1 MARTRKPTDAQLA
14 ILRVLWTKGPSTVR
28 EVHDALA
35 DARSVGYTTTLKT
48 LQVMT
53 EQGLTVR
60 EEHRGQHLYRPRLGE
75 QETLARL
82 VTDLLDRAFGGS
94 TSKLVIQALT
104 SRRAPSGELKE
115 IRRLLDAQTAAARK
129 GKDHD

>member
-28 EVHDALA
+28 EVHDALS

-60 EEHRGQHLYRPRLGE
+60 EEHRGQHQYRPRYAE

-104 SRRAPSGELKE
+104 SRRASSGELKE
-115 IRRLLDAQTAAARK
+115 IRRLLEAQAAAARK

>member
-14 ILRVLWTKGPSTVR
+14 ILRVLWTNGPSTVR
-28 EVHDALA
+28 EVHDALS

-60 EEHRGQHLYRPRLGE
+60 EEHRGQHLYRPRYAE

-104 SRRAPSGELKE
+104 SRRASSGELTE
-115 IRRLLDAQTAAARK
+115 IRRLLDAQAAAARK